1 MTPNRAPIR
10 LTPRGERLAAW
21 LILTGYVTVA
31 GIIGGLER
39 GTIPLPW

>member
-1 MTPNRAPIR
+1 MSRTRTPIR

-21 LILTGYVTVA
+21 AILTGYVGVA

-39 GTIPLPW
+39 GSIPLPW